1 MKVLVVAFNKEKA
14 LVGAISG
21 HCKTSRRFVGSSTLQ
36 TDVSWR
42 VSVHY
47 QKVIH
52 RDIKPSNLLRADNGE
67 VRTAVICINNIDIS
81 YYLLIYMYYLLI
93 YQYYLLISTQVK
105 IADLGVSDEF
115 DGVDAVL
122 TATAG
127 TPAFTPPE
135 CLVTGSS
142 STEQQ
147 ARWVLIK
154 ALIG

>member
-1 MKVLVVAFNKEKA
+1 M
-14 LVGAISG
+14 
-21 HCKTSRRFVGSSTLQ
+21 
-36 TDVSWR
+36 
-42 VSVHY
+42 HY

-67 VRTAVICINNIDIS
+67 VRTADICIDIS
-81 YYLLIYMYYLLI
+81 II
-93 YQYYLLISTQVK
+93 STDISILISTQVK

-135 CLVTGSS
+135 CLGTSS
-142 STEQQ
+142 SSSEQQ
-147 ARWVLIK
+147 AR
-154 ALIG
+154 

>member
-1 MKVLVVAFNKEKA
+1 MAKVL
-14 LVGAISG
+14 
-21 HCKTSRRFVGSSTLQ
+21 Q
-36 TDVSWR
+36 TVSWR

-67 VRTAVICINNIDIS
+67 VRTADICIDIS
-81 YYLLIYMYYLLI
+81 I
-93 YQYYLLISTQVK
+93 ISTDISIISTDIPQVK

-135 CLVTGSS
+135 CLGTSS
-142 STEQQ
+142 SSSQQQ
-147 ARWVLIK
+147 ARWVL
-154 ALIG
+154 LIVPQIG

>member
-1 MKVLVVAFNKEKA
+1 M
-14 LVGAISG
+14 
-21 HCKTSRRFVGSSTLQ
+21 
-36 TDVSWR
+36 
-42 VSVHY
+42 HY

-67 VRTAVICINNIDIS
+67 VRTADICIDIS
-81 YYLLIYMYYLLI
+81 II
-93 YQYYLLISTQVK
+93 STDISIFISTQVK

-135 CLVTGSS
+135 CLGTSS
-142 STEQQ
+142 SSSQQQ
-147 ARWVLIK
+147 ARWVLLLVPQK
-154 ALIG
+154 VASELHPKVRNHGEGPY

>member
-1 MKVLVVAFNKEKA
+1 M
-14 LVGAISG
+14 
-21 HCKTSRRFVGSSTLQ
+21 
-36 TDVSWR
+36 
-42 VSVHY
+42 HY

-67 VRTAVICINNIDIS
+67 VRTADICIDIS
-81 YYLLIYMYYLLI
+81 II
-93 YQYYLLISTQVK
+93 STDISIISTDISILISTQVK

-135 CLVTGSS
+135 CLGTSS
-142 STEQQ
+142 SSSQQQ
-147 ARWVLIK
+147 ARWVCYY
-154 ALIG
+154 

>member
-1 MKVLVVAFNKEKA
+1 MAKVLQAA
-14 LVGAISG
+14 S
-21 HCKTSRRFVGSSTLQ
+21 C
-36 TDVSWR
+36 R

-67 VRTAVICINNIDIS
+67 VRTADICIDIS
-81 YYLLIYMYYLLI
+81 II
-93 YQYYLLISTQVK
+93 SNDISIISTDISILISPQVK

-135 CLVTGSS
+135 CLGTSS
-142 STEQQ
+142 SSSQQQ
-147 ARWVLIK
+147 ARWVYICGFIHWL
-154 ALIG
+154 AVQRHLETTELNTSSPELVSPGGQRTSGRWA